1 VRSTLIP
8 LLSDSK
14 RLSEM
19 SKAAQQSGVLDGT
32 ERFIA
37 LIDEVVSRR

>member
-1 VRSTLIP
+1 LI
-8 LLSDSK
+8 SDSK
-14 RLSEM
+14 RLAQMSE
-19 SKAAQQSGVLDGT
+19 SAKQAGVLDGT